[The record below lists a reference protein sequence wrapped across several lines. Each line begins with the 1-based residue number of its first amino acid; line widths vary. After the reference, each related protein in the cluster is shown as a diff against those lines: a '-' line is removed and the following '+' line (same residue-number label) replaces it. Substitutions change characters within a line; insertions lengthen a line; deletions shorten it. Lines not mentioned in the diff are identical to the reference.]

1 MSISE
6 AESIRKHAARQLKV
20 WLDKSS
26 QRLDELFRD
35 AGTPEE
41 HLNVLEAAGKLAE
54 RFGKF
59 ACLEKDE
66 DTKVKPR
73 KKVVRV
79 IYRDTDASNRN

>member
-1 MSISE
+1 MSVSE
-6 AESIRKHAARQLKV
+6 AESIRRHAAKQLKV

-26 QRLDELFRD
+26 QRLDQLFSD

-41 HLNVLEAAGKLAE
+41 HLKVLEAAGKLAE

-59 ACLEKDE
+59 ACLDKDE
-66 DTKVKPR
+66 DTTVKPR

-79 IYRDTDASNRN
+79 IYRDTDPSNRK